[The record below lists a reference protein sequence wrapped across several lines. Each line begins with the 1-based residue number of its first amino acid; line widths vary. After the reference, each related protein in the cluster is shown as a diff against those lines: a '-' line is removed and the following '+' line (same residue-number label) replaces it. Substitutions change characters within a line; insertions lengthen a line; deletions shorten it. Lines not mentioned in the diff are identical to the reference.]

1 MSLVNKDEMTTLRS
15 ASDSR
20 ATAQTAE
27 KEIQL
32 QAIAYAINN
41 AANTGLFEALY
52 QSPLLPGV
60 KEELEGKGYVV
71 RFVNNNSMQKE
82 HHALISWKENA
93 VTQNEPSLNGPKYN
107 TKPKQTAEETQA
119 GTVEPVPNP

>member
-1 MSLVNKDEMTTLRS
+1 MTLVNKDEMIKLRS

-27 KEIQL
+27 KDIQL
-32 QAIAYAINN
+32 QAIAYAINT
-41 AANTGLFEALY
+41 AANTGLFSTIY
-52 QSPLLPGV
+52 QSPLLDGV

-82 HHALISWKENA
+82 HHTLISWNENA
-93 VTQNEPSLNGPKYN
+93 ITQNEPSLNGPKYN
-107 TKPKQTAEETQA
+107 TKPKTQAEEATDDE
-119 GTVEPVPNP
+119 GMS